1 MSGYVPYKS
10 MQIIETGLRPGEKLY
25 EELLTDRETCRKTAN
40 DLIYIE
46 TEQPPTREEVDGEL
60 DILRQAVEA
69 SADEVES
76 PLIRA
81 ALKQVVP
88 TFKEPDEVNRDAE
101 NAAEMQN
108 AIDLENPGR
117 ARAQKSQDEKEDEKK
132 ERGESPDE
140 TTPDTAVACLHFGG
154 TVPRFLHIR
163 NRQKNS
169 PPPG

>member
-1 MSGYVPYKS
+1 M
-10 MQIIETGLRPGEKLY
+10 
-25 EELLTDRETCRKTAN
+25 
-40 DLIYIE
+40 
-46 TEQPPTREEVDGEL
+46 DGEL

-132 ERGESPDE
+132 KEGITR
-140 TTPDTAVACLHFGG
+140 
-154 TVPRFLHIR
+154 
-163 NRQKNS
+163 
-169 PPPG
+169 